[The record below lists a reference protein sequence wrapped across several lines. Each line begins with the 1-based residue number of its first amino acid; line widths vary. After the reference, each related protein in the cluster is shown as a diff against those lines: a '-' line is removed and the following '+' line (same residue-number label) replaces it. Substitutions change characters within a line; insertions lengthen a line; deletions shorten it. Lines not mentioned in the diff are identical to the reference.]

1 MTVKGINVAVLSSYY
16 CLRRP
21 SSNTMNFA
29 AQIMLCEGENT
40 PISVHTT
47 AMHVQL
53 SVFSAPNQN
62 SPVAQSRALCSYLH
76 MAVT

>member
-1 MTVKGINVAVLSSYY
+1 
-16 CLRRP
+16 
-21 SSNTMNFA
+21 MNFA
-29 AQIMLCEGENT
+29 AQIMLCKGENT

-62 SPVAQSRALCSYLH
+62 TPVAQSCALCFYLH